1 MPAGAGGFRSAAR
14 QQDLGRRAGRDEHVH
29 AGCRL
34 INTARSG
41 VISVA
46 WHDGGPLFPH
56 PIELHQDNE
65 VITGMHERLCVL

>member
-1 MPAGAGGFRSAAR
+1 MGGARRGAGERAAGA
-14 QQDLGRRAGRDEHVH
+14 

-41 VISVA
+41 PVSVA

-65 VITGMHERLCVL
+65 VIAGLHDRLVTLRAGEGQ